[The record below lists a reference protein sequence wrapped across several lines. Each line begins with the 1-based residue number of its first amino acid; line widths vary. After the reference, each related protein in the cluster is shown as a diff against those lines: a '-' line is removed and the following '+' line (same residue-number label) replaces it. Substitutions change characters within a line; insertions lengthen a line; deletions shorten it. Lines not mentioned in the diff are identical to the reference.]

1 MPSRKARDVTRALLA
16 KGFRED
22 PRDHWYYR
30 FYHEGKK
37 SLIYTKISH
46 STTDLSK
53 MLCGAMAR
61 QMKLTHP
68 QFEEFVECTITV
80 EKYATILIG
89 GKYLPSPQENQKD
102 VKR

>member
-1 MPSRKARDVTRALLA
+1 LPSRKARDVKRALLA

-22 PRDHWYYR
+22 PSHHWYYR

-37 SLIYTKISH
+37 SPIYTKISH
-46 STTDLSK
+46 SATDLSK

-61 QMKLTHP
+61 QMKLTSP
-68 QFEEFVECTITV
+68 QFEEFVECTITA
-80 EKYATILIG
+80 EKYTTILIS
-89 GKYLPSPQENQKD
+89 GKYLPLEENQKK